1 MHLIGLKDLSRREV
15 IAYLDEAEQFL
26 TGQGEVS
33 TPESQRNL
41 LSGCNLGLVF
51 LEPSTRTRVSFEMAA
66 RRLGATTM
74 LVTEEATSRKKGET
88 SMDTCLNL
96 AAMGFDALVVRDLD
110 RQLPDVLA
118 ERLNLPI
125 INAGNG
131 SGEHP
136 TQGLLDA
143 LTLRRHFGR
152 PDGLDGLS
160 VAIMGDVV
168 HSRVARSTTYALHA
182 LGAHVTLAGPPML
195 VPTPADGWPARIV
208 STRAEALAEADAVIV
223 LRIQSERMHGQL
235 VDAAD
240 YAHVWGIDETV
251 MTEQMPSHAVI
262 LHPGPVIRG
271 VELTDSVIDHPR
283 SLILR
288 QVTHGVAIRQAVLAR
303 HCPQASRE

>member
-1 MHLIGLKDLSRREV
+1 MHLIGLKDLSRREIV
-15 IAYLDEAEQFL
+15 GYLDEAEQFL
-26 TGQGEVS
+26 TPAGEVT
-33 TPESQRNL
+33 TPERAKNL
-41 LSGCNLGLVF
+41 LCGSRLGLVF

-110 RQLPDVLA
+110 RQLPHMLA
-118 ERLNLPI
+118 ERLKLPI

-152 PDGLDGLS
+152 SEGLEGLS
-160 VAIMGDVV
+160 VAIMGDIV

-182 LGAHVTLAGPPML
+182 LGAHVTLAGPATL
-195 VPTPADGWPARIV
+195 VPSPADGWPARIV
-208 STRAEALAEADAVIV
+208 TTRAEALAEADAVIV
-223 LRIQSERMHGQL
+223 LRIQRERMQDQP
-235 VDAAD
+235 VDAID
-240 YAHVWGIDETV
+240 YAHVWGIDETI
-251 MTEQMPSHAVI
+251 MAEEMQSHAVI

-271 VELTDSVIDHPR
+271 VELTDCVIDHPR

-303 HCPQASRE
+303 HGRQVFRE